1 MGAHGGGLRQNPA
14 CGEIAM
20 NLKTFWIAAAVLSL
34 AAFIALGLALGS
46 TDRLQRDL
54 IALEKRRTDHLLLA
68 ERLRRNSE
76 DLTRMARHFAV
87 TGDARYEDLY
97 RRIAAV
103 RDGKLPRPPGDS
115 PAYWDLLLTEATPPK
130 GEGERVALAEEVAQ
144 AKLPAAEQ
152 ALLARSRASH
162 EVLARLEARA
172 MAAMKGEGPD
182 ATPQSPGAPDPVQ
195 ALKILYGSE
204 YLEAKGRAL
213 QALAE
218 LHAEIEVRTRGEL
231 VNAHQA
237 LARALQLI
245 WVVLAGFALAGIVAL
260 LAGLRRGLLPLL
272 ALRRHGE
279 ALIKGDYVQRSKI
292 RALPEIVALGKA
304 LNEASSR
311 LEAGARELAERE
323 RYLEALLRTSPLG
336 LALVDARNRI
346 RWTSRRLRDFL
357 GDAKQDLKQ
366 LPFDQLFA
374 DPGELAAFRD
384 TLERKG
390 RVREHLVR
398 IRRRDGTEFRA
409 RLDAAHVDLS
419 AERLAAVWL
428 QAFGLHGQP
437 AATEPGES

>member
-1 MGAHGGGLRQNPA
+1 
-14 CGEIAM
+14 M

-46 TDRLQRDL
+46 TDRMQRDL
-54 IALEKRRTDHLLLA
+54 IALEKRRTEDLLLA

-76 DLTRMARHFAV
+76 DLTRMARNFAV
-87 TGDARYEDLY
+87 TGDARYEELY

-115 PAYWDLLLTEATPPK
+115 PAYWDLLLTEAAPPK
-130 GEGERVALAEEVAQ
+130 GEGERVALAEEVAR
-144 AKLPAAEQ
+144 AKLAANEQ
-152 ALLARSRASH
+152 ALIERSRASQ
-162 EVLARLEARA
+162 EALARLEARA

-182 ATPQSPGAPDPVQ
+182 GALQPPAQPDPVL

-204 YLEAKGRAL
+204 YLEAKARTL

-218 LHAEIEVRTRGEL
+218 LHVEIEVRTRGEL

-245 WVVLAGFALAGIVAL
+245 WVVLTGFALAGIVTL
-260 LAGLRRGLLPLL
+260 LVGLRRGLLPLL
-272 ALRRHGE
+272 ALGRHGE
-279 ALIKGDYVQRSKI
+279 ALVKGDYAQRTAT

-336 LALVDARNRI
+336 LVLVDPRNRI

-366 LPFDQLFA
+366 LPFEQLFA
-374 DPGELAAFRD
+374 DAGELAAFREM
-384 TLERKG
+384 LERKG

-409 RLDAAHVDLS
+409 RLDAAHVDLA
-419 AERLAAVWL
+419 AERLAAVWM
-428 QAFGLHGQP
+428 QAFGLHAQQP
-437 AATEPGES
+437 ANEPGAS